1 MLIVEDVALTYSNGV
16 EALQGIH
23 LRLSHGIFGLLGPN
37 GAGKSSLMQLLAT
50 LSRPSRGN
58 MRFGDIDL
66 LAQPQLM
73 RRHLGYLPQDFGV
86 YPNASAVNLL
96 DQLAVLKGIVARS
109 ERAAEIERLLTLV
122 NLWPERNRAV
132 ATYSGGMR
140 QRFGIAQALI
150 GHPRLII
157 VDEPTAGLDPE
168 ERNRLYDVL
177 AQVAEGAV
185 VIVSTHIIEDV
196 ASLCDWLGVL
206 AGGRLL
212 FTGTPEKLVEPL
224 SGRLWSTEI
233 EPSYGVV
240 LSSGLVRR
248 RRHYRVFAEAAPCDG
263 ARPAEATLED
273 GYFAVLKG
281 CHPC

>member
-1 MLIVEDVALTYSNGV
+1 
-16 EALQGIH
+16 
-23 LRLSHGIFGLLGPN
+23 
-37 GAGKSSLMQLLAT
+37 
-50 LSRPSRGN
+50 
-58 MRFGDIDL
+58 
-66 LAQPQLM
+66 
-73 RRHLGYLPQDFGV
+73 
-86 YPNASAVNLL
+86 
-96 DQLAVLKGIVARS
+96 
-109 ERAAEIERLLTLV
+109 
-122 NLWPERNRAV
+122 
-132 ATYSGGMR
+132 MR

-177 AQVAEGAV
+177 AEVAEGAV

-196 ASLCDWLGVL
+196 ASLCDRLGVL
-206 AGGRLL
+206 VGGRLL
-212 FTGTPEKLVEPL
+212 FTGTPEELAAPL

-233 EPSYGVV
+233 EPSDGVV

-248 RRHYRVFAEAAPCDG
+248 RRHYRVLAEAAPCNG

>member
-1 MLIVEDVALTYSNGV
+1 MLIVEDVALTYPDGT
-16 EALQGIH
+16 EALHGIH

-58 MRFGDIDL
+58 MRFGNIDL
-66 LAQPQLM
+66 LSQPQLL
-73 RRHLGYLPQDFGV
+73 RRQLGYLPQNFGV
-86 YPNASAVNLL
+86 YPSASAVDLL
-96 DQLAVLKGIVARS
+96 DQLAVLKGIMSRS

-122 NLWPERNRAV
+122 NLWPVRTRAV

-140 QRFGIAQALI
+140 QRFGVAQALI
-150 GHPRLII
+150 GQPRLII

-177 AQVAEGAV
+177 AEVAEGAV

-196 ASLCDWLGVL
+196 ASLCDRLGVL

-212 FTGTPEKLVEPL
+212 FTGTPEELAEPL

-233 EPSYGVV
+233 EPSDGLV

-248 RRHYRVFAEAAPCDG
+248 RRHYRVLAEAAPCAG

-281 CHPC
+281 CLPC